1 MALRIH
7 GDRRGFGGRVAAL
20 VAGALLAVTGAAA
33 PVLAAEGPDGQVRL
47 TLDVPEASGLYDADE
62 GGEARFEAP
71 KMLVQPHGGVAR
83 NVEITVDARE
93 LKDVGTMTPGHRCTG
108 DDDVFRCRFDPRS
121 LRYATHFSPF
131 YLRGEDGAAPGDGG
145 TVHITARADNAAAVR
160 ADMRM
165 EVQPPDLTSA
175 GAERVPGLVE
185 PGQPVALRPGLANE
199 SRWPVERFALRM
211 SAYGRHLT
219 VDQKYRNCWYPEDGD
234 DASDEGLA
242 GTELVWCEFDTPL
255 PPHSAWRIARP
266 MTGHLDADMPAESV
280 RYQLLYEERDK
291 GVYPHRGS
299 GPELKLERVPTS
311 DIKTGDNK
319 NAWGSLI
326 VRGTA
331 QVDYAPVVEGPVR
344 GRVGETVTVRIGAR
358 NVNGGKLPGVNP
370 DRFEIV
376 PPEGTTITGT
386 PYMVDGD
393 PITNACKHRA
403 KGSRAWRCRLG
414 SEAFEQ
420 IDGRKGAR
428 TTVTVRLRI
437 DDDVPG
443 ARGTVRV
450 IGKYDRTHGNDS
462 AALPTDIDVRERTSP
477 LVIGGAAAGGVVVV
491 VGGLLLARR
500 YRRNRRG

>member
-1 MALRIH
+1 MRIR
-7 GDRRGFGGRVAAL
+7 GQGRRFGGRVAAL
-20 VAGALLAVTGAAA
+20 VTGALLTATGAAA

-47 TLDVPEASGLYDADE
+47 TMDVPEASGLYDADE
-62 GGEARFEAP
+62 GAAARFEAP
-71 KMLVQPHGGVAR
+71 RMLVQPHGGVAR

-93 LKDVGTMTPGHRCTG
+93 LKGVGTMTPGHRCTG
-108 DDDVFRCRFDPRS
+108 DADVFRCRFDPRS

-145 TVHITARADNAAAVR
+145 TVHITARADNAASVR

-165 EVQPPDLTSA
+165 EVQPPDLTSI
-175 GAERVPGLVE
+175 GVERVPGLVK
-185 PGQPVALRPGLANE
+185 PGAPVELRPGLANE
-199 SRWPVERFALRM
+199 SNWPVERFALRM
-211 SAYGRHLT
+211 STYGRHLT
-219 VDQKYRNCWYPEDGD
+219 VDQKYRNCWYPDTK
-234 DASDEGLA
+234 DETRDQELNGS
-242 GTELVWCEFDTPL
+242 ELVWCEFDTPL

-266 MTGHLDADMPAESV
+266 MAGHLDADMPAESV
-280 RYQLLYEERDK
+280 RYQLPYAIRDK
-291 GVYPHRGS
+291 AAYPHRGS

-311 DIKTGDNK
+311 DIKSGVHK

-331 QVDYAPVVEGPVR
+331 QVDYAPIVEGPVR
-344 GRVGETVTVRIGAR
+344 GRVGETVKVRIGAR
-358 NVNGGKLPGVNP
+358 NVNGGKLPGINP
-370 DRFEIV
+370 DRVEIV

-393 PITNACKHRA
+393 PIDDACKRPA
-403 KGSRAWRCRLG
+403 KGSRAWRCGLG

-420 IDGRKGAR
+420 IDGREGAR
-428 TTVTVRLRI
+428 TTVTVRIRI

-450 IGKYDRTHGNDS
+450 VGKYDRTHGNDS
-462 AALPTDIDVRERTSP
+462 AALRTDIDGRERTSP
-477 LVIGGAAAGGVVVV
+477 LAIGGAVAGGAVVV
-491 VGGLLLARR
+491 VGGLVLARR